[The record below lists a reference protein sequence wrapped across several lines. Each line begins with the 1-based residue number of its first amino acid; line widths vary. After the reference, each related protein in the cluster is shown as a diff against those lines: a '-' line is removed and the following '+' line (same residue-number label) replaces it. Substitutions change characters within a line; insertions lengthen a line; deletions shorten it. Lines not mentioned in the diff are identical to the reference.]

1 MVMELHEVHQRQIQI
16 PALGE
21 ELPQEPVHLE
31 AGWLESIFA
40 KNQEALLDNEFNM
53 SQQCDFATKTNGFL
67 GGIRKIISP
76 ERVGSA

>member
-1 MVMELHEVHQRQIQI
+1 MEPHEVYQRQMQI

-21 ELPQEPVHLE
+21 EQPQAPVHLE
-31 AGWLESIFA
+31 AGWLESSFA
-40 KNQEALLDNEFNM
+40 KKNQEVNEFNM
-53 SQQCDFATKTNGFL
+53 SQQCDFATKKTNGFL